1 MSAPMDQGD
10 NKKPG
15 EDTPPA
21 PNPEN
26 ETNASKPNTV
36 KVTNVSV
43 VALEEDVKEFFSFSG
58 EIHFVE
64 LQRDSET
71 TQIAY
76 VTFNDPQGVDTAL
89 LLSGAVISNL
99 SVSIAPADNYELPPH
114 APPLNAPSA
123 AEKAGDVASTVLAKG
138 FIFGKDA
145 LKKAKSFDERHQLTS
160 NASAAAASIDRKM
173 GITEKLSIGTV
184 VVGGKAR
191 EVNDRYQVSE
201 KAKVAM
207 AAAEQTATT
216 AGTALASNRYVSGG
230 ASWFSIKLNA
240 VAKAA
245 SVVSALTA
253 EKVKKA
259 EEEKWENIT
268 KERAAN
274 VNDLAQVHLD
284 QSSFGDVP
292 AAAAAAAD
300 DKSSSSSSDDEDDDS
315 KKTKHGGKHG

>member
-1 MSAPMDQGD
+1 MSVPMDQGD
-10 NKKPG
+10 NKPG
-15 EDTPPA
+15 EDIKPA

-26 ETNASKPNTV
+26 ETINPPKIMTV
-36 KVTNVSV
+36 KVTNVALA
-43 VALEEDVKEFFSFSG
+43 ALEEDVKEFFSFSG
-58 EIHFVE
+58 EIHFIE
-64 LQRDSET
+64 LQRESET
-71 TQIAY
+71 TQLAY
-76 VTFNDPQGVDTAL
+76 VTFNDPQGVDAAL
-89 LLSGAVISNL
+89 LLSGAFISNL
-99 SVSIAPADNYELPPH
+99 SVSIVPAENYQLPPH

-123 AEKAGDVASTVLAKG
+123 AEKAGEVASTVLAKG

-160 NASAAAASIDRKM
+160 NASAAVASIDRKM
-173 GITEKLSIGTV
+173 GLTEKLSIGTV

-191 EVNDRYQVSE
+191 EMNDRYQMSE

-207 AAAEQTATT
+207 AAAEQTAST

-230 ASWFSIKLNA
+230 ASWFSVKLNA

-245 SVVSALTA
+245 SVVSALTV

-268 KERAAN
+268 KERAVN

-292 AAAAAAAD
+292 AAAAASD
-300 DKSSSSSSDDEDDDS
+300 SSSSDDEDDS
-315 KKTKHGGKHG
+315 KKNKHGSK